1 MILQGEHNMECLNC
15 QGHLKQGTAPFHID
29 RHGYHLTFEQVA
41 ALICE
46 QCGEVYFG
54 EQETQTIQ
62 TALQQLDEQ
71 TRRLKIAA

>member
-1 MILQGEHNMECLNC
+1 MVIILRF
-15 QGHLKQGTAPFHID
+15 KQ
-29 RHGYHLTFEQVA
+29 VV